1 MSQLTLT
8 SFTLSVQTG
17 VVISEINNFWYHCNQ
32 FIFKGK
38 IFVKIDSLA
47 VVTLQA
53 FTRGKSFYLG
63 KISLGK
69 CTSGFIFPRI
79 KGHTG
84 DHWTFGGLTSQRIK
98 F

>member
-1 MSQLTLT
+1 M
-8 SFTLSVQTG
+8 
-17 VVISEINNFWYHCNQ
+17 
-32 FIFKGK
+32 
-38 IFVKIDSLA
+38 KIDSLA

-63 KISLGK
+63 KIYQGKISLGK
-69 CTSGFIFPRI
+69 FTSGFIFHRL

-84 DHWTFGGLTSQRIK
+84 DHWTLGGLTSQRIK